1 MHYTTKL
8 DNNVKEIALH
18 CPPVIIKVNEFTEAS
33 ADEVATL
40 VARAQNTGQDV
51 LPVVIDSYGGQVYS
65 LLSMIASLRTSKIP
79 VATIVTGKAMSCG
92 AILFSCGAEGMRFMD
107 PDATV
112 MIHDVSSGM
121 YGKVEELSADVDEA
135 KRLNKKIYK
144 ILAQNCGKKE
154 SYFQKIMDKKNHVD
168 WFLEADECVKHNLA
182 NHVRVPEF
190 RVNVKVEM
198 EFDYDEECDE

>member
-92 AILFSCGAEGMRFMD
+92 AILFSCGAEGMRFVD

-121 YGKVEELSADVDEA
+121 YGKVEELEADVEEA

-144 ILAQNCGKKE
+144 ILARNCGKKD

>member
-8 DNNVKEIALH
+8 DGNIKEISLH
-18 CPPVIIKVNEFTEAS
+18 SGPIVIKVNEFTETS
-33 ADEVATL
+33 ADEVSIL
-40 VARAQNTGQDV
+40 VAKAQSTGQKV

-92 AILFSCGAEGMRFMD
+92 AILFSCGAEGMRYID

-121 YGKVEELSADVDEA
+121 IGKVEELKADVAEA
-135 KRLNKKIYK
+135 DRLNSKIYK
-144 ILAQNCGKKE
+144 ILAKNCGKKDD
-154 SYFQKIMDKKNHVD
+154 YFTKIMDKKNHTD
-168 WFLEADECVKHNLA
+168 WYLEAKDCVKHNLA
-182 NHVRVPEF
+182 NHTRIPEF
-190 RVNVKVEM
+190 RVNVKVEV
-198 EFDYDEECDE
+198 EFDYDEGCDE

>member
-65 LLSMIASLRTSKIP
+65 LLSMVASLRTSKIP

-121 YGKVEELSADVDEA
+121 YGKIEELEADVEEA

-144 ILAQNCGKKE
+144 ILARNCGKKD

>member
-51 LPVVIDSYGGQVYS
+51 LPVVIDSYGGQVYA

-92 AILFSCGAEGMRFMD
+92 AILFSCGAEGMRFID

-121 YGKVEELSADVDEA
+121 YGKIEELEADVEEA

-144 ILAQNCGKKE
+144 ILARNCGKKD

-168 WFLEADECVKHNLA
+168 WYLEAEDCVKHNLA

>member
-65 LLSMIASLRTSKIP
+65 LLSMVASLRTSKIP

-121 YGKVEELSADVDEA
+121 YGKVEELEADVEEA

-144 ILAQNCGKKE
+144 ILARNCGKKD